1 MNTNKKK
8 EAASFWFKSL
18 RDQFCEAFEKIDQKG
33 KFERKGNGWDIF
45 PSTRTR
51 LEAKFGCYRILDI
64 LLNFNLIIINM

>member
-33 KFERKGNGWDIF
+33 KFERKLWPHKGSGGGEISIMKGKVFEKSWG
-45 PSTRTR
+45 
-51 LEAKFGCYRILDI
+51 EY
-64 LLNFNLIIINM
+64 FNCFRRVF